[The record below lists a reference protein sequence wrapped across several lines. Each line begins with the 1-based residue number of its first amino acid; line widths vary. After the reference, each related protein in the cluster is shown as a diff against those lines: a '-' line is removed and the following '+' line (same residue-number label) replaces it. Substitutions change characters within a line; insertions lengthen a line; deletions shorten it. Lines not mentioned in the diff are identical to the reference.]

1 MPIKQVKVDN
11 MIKNHSLTYPSQ
23 QCTSQQFAKCTV
35 QQGFRLLKPPSSEL
49 LVTAIR
55 EDLQCRNKSTV
66 QQELRRLKP
75 PSSELH
81 SHLRTKI
88 PQYHNNKYKLQQFH
102 FLVTAM
108 HDLN

>member
-1 MPIKQVKVDN
+1 MHNSTLICKFQAKKNIKLNYLCLPNRSKST
-11 MIKNHSLTYPSQ
+11 IRYKICSLTYPTQ

-49 LVTAIR
+49 
-55 EDLQCRNKSTV
+55 
-66 QQELRRLKP
+66 
-75 PSSELH
+75 H
-81 SHLRTKI
+81 SDLRTKI